1 MEQTYPNVSPSNC
14 QPNRPNSGI
23 LHDKVDFRAGCF
35 RFKGNNRS
43 VIYIIGCCLAGYAA
57 YRWAK
62 DFFDKREYKISPSR
76 SANLTNSSEM
86 PSTTTETSE
95 STSGDTEMLM
105 WHKYWQINFPILP
118 VNLPPIFCAY
128 LENCPDG
135 CQEAV
140 IATLTTALGAVFSNV
155 QATYLDG
162 KKHRPNLI
170 TVVEGP
176 WGSGKGKCKEVYDS
190 LLARRI
196 QRDREKFACPDNKI
210 IQALSVNTSSS
221 RLIDIMA
228 NNKGVHGI
236 IFEPEIRTMIEA
248 MKKPNGLTYDVIR
261 KAFDNDAI
269 ERINKSKNAPQG
281 FFTVA
286 LNMVLTGT
294 PGDTNKFIERQ
305 LEGGTAS
312 RIWWVILPEVEN
324 PSAPPFLMP
333 DDEEVEHFRDK
344 IDDWADQYSYHTDEQ
359 GNDIPAESFTI
370 DLDYVNDE
378 LRRWLEYQTDLSE
391 EQDNPARRDVCRR
404 IAAMAFQQAIVYH
417 MLYVNPSPKQ
427 RKERQE
433 VLALTIYMANYC
445 MERFLHKFGKL
456 QNEQHRQFTA
466 EELVSVPHRNGAAE
480 ASTGSSPLTVPEGV
494 DKGKVWAELYDELKE
509 QGASDGYGTIGNMY
523 GCTKDTVYSAIRRYR
538 AKQNGSKG
546 TN

>member
-1 MEQTYPNVSPSNC
+1 
-14 QPNRPNSGI
+14 
-23 LHDKVDFRAGCF
+23 
-35 RFKGNNRS
+35 
-43 VIYIIGCCLAGYAA
+43 
-57 YRWAK
+57 
-62 DFFDKREYKISPSR
+62 
-76 SANLTNSSEM
+76 
-86 PSTTTETSE
+86 
-95 STSGDTEMLM
+95 M

-196 QRDREKFACPDNKI
+196 QRDREKFTCPDNKI

-248 MKKPNGLTYDVIR
+248 VKKPNGLTYDVIR

-294 PGDTNKFIERQ
+294 PGDTNKFIEGQ

-344 IDDWADQYSYHTDEQ
+344 IDEWADKYSYHTDEQ
-359 GNDIPAESFTI
+359 GNDIPAEPFTI

-417 MLYVNPSPKQ
+417 MLYDNPFPKQ

-445 MERFLHKFGKL
+445 MERFLHKFGNL

-466 EELVSVPHRNGAAE
+466 EELVSVPRRNGAAE

-494 DKGKVWAELYDELKE
+494 DKGKVWAELYEKLQQQKPP
-509 QGASDGYGTIGNMY
+509 SGYGTIAQLY
-523 GCTKDTVYSAIRRYR
+523 GCTKSAVSSAIKRYW